1 MSKTSAGR
9 SRRALLT
16 LAFAGVATTLSA
28 CGPPKAP
35 PVEPLKFS
43 ILSTENASAQRVKW
57 GPFLDDLSK
66 AIGRPIQP
74 FFASSYAP
82 LIEGMRFG
90 QTDVGW
96 FSNQPGL
103 EAVRRADSEVFAHT
117 THPNGHNGYES
128 ILIVKKGSG
137 LTLDTVLKCDRT
149 LTFGMGDAKST
160 SGTLAP
166 KTYLF
171 EPRGLR
177 PETCFKT
184 VRSASHEAN
193 LLAVANG
200 LVDAAANNTNDIERQ
215 ERLHNPALAKLDII
229 WRSPPLPEDP
239 MVWRKALDPKTKA
252 ALSAAILSYGSAPGA
267 QGEHERKVL
276 TDLNFGPF
284 KPATNDHLLRVREME
299 ATLGAAEAKR
309 SGDAEKAAA
318 FGAELKAVHD
328 RLAQVGG

>member
-1 MSKTSAGR
+1 
-9 SRRALLT
+9 
-16 LAFAGVATTLSA
+16 
-28 CGPPKAP
+28 
-35 PVEPLKFS
+35 
-43 ILSTENASAQRVKW
+43 
-57 GPFLDDLSK
+57 
-66 AIGRPIQP
+66 
-74 FFASSYAP
+74 
-82 LIEGMRFG
+82 MRFG

-103 EAVRRADSEVFAHT
+103 EAVRRAGGEVFAHT
-117 THPNGHNGYES
+117 THPNGHDGYQS

-137 LTLDTVLKCDRT
+137 LTLDRVMACDRS

-215 ERLHNPALAKLDII
+215 ERLHNPALDKLQVI

-239 MVWRKALDPKTKA
+239 MVWRKALDDKTKT
-252 ALSAAILSYGSAPGA
+252 ALRSAILSYGSAPGA

-276 TDLNFGPF
+276 TDLNMGPF
-284 KPATNDHLLRVREME
+284 KPASDDHLLRVREME
-299 ATLGAAEAKR
+299 ATLGEAEAKR
-309 SGDAEKAAA
+309 AGDAPKAASFA
-318 FGAELKAVHD
+318 AELKAVRD
-328 RLAQVGG
+328 RLKAIGA